1 MENDPIAAAAA
12 ARAEQQ
18 RQAQR
23 QAEMEMKLSD
33 HVQSFPVKLALP
45 ANVLSPETAA
55 TAAAATSDD
64 SGSAGDKD
72 KASSPSA
79 AAAAAAAA
87 PRTDQDFV
95 NIRLMES
102 GIKFDEVQSL
112 GEASAAVANFVDGM
126 KSTGCYDS
134 VQVAIGRPAPVSGED
149 ADTAGQS
156 QEAQQA
162 RQGGGDNGNAANAAA
177 AAAAAAAAHVEPR
190 HLDVILGEKRWY
202 KLYIGGGIKHEGII
216 GGSSSG
222 SSIEQLP
229 RVQMET
235 SAGLLNVS
243 GCSDVTSAAYTVDQ
257 TGATTLGLS
266 HDRPLYSCFAPYSAL
281 YNAVLTNPLL
291 NASNTALRVTGRM
304 DTVDWECARSSRDRT
319 RSIGV
324 KICNW
329 GHVAVPEAAKDAY
342 VGLEWTAAFRDVLPR
357 RHPSSPYACDAS
369 PEIVAQ
375 AGPSWKHSLLYQHR
389 LNNSLCDDKFN
400 PTSGVDAHWSWEVAG
415 PPGDVGFV
423 KGTGGAALHVPVV
436 DTLGG
441 ISLHASINGGFI
453 RPITYGGLCPS
464 TTSITDRFYVG
475 GPIQLRGFMHSGI
488 GPRAETGGKS
498 TAGGDALGG
507 DLFYTAT
514 VAASIPFPGISL
526 LRDNGMR
533 LFTFAN
539 AGTLTG
545 LDATP
550 ASAIL
555 RSTRASVGGGL
566 AIGTPM
572 GRLEATY
579 AVPLRYGPRDARRSV
594 QFGLGFSFG

>member
-1 MENDPIAAAAA
+1 MEQDPMAAA

-18 RQAQR
+18 QAQR

-55 TAAAATSDD
+55 AAATASDGP
-64 SGSAGDKD
+64 GSAGGKG
-72 KASSPSA
+72 KASSPA
-79 AAAAAAAA
+79 GAAAAAA

-102 GIKFDEVQSL
+102 GIEFDEVQSL
-112 GEASAAVANFVDGM
+112 GEASAAVARFVDGM

-134 VQVAIGRPAPVSGED
+134 VQVAIGRPAPVSEED
-149 ADTAGQS
+149 AVTAGRL

-162 RQGGGDNGNAANAAA
+162 RQGDGGNTANAAA
-177 AAAAAAAAHVEPR
+177 AAAAAQVEPR

-291 NASNTALRVTGRM
+291 NASHTALRVTGRM

-357 RHPSSPYACDAS
+357 RHPTTPFACDAS

-375 AGPSWKHSLLYQHR
+375 SGPSWKHSLLYQHR
-389 LNNSLCDDKFN
+389 LNNSLCDDKYN

-453 RPITYGGLCPS
+453 RPITYGGLCPA

-488 GPRAETGGKS
+488 GPRAETVRLTKF
-498 TAGGDALGG
+498 
-507 DLFYTAT
+507 LFMRIYTMGT
-514 VAASIPFPGISL
+514 FIFLTNTQLLFFLIPVGRKEYRGRRCIRWGLVLYGNSCCIYTFPWNILAS
-526 LRDNGMR
+526 RQWH
-533 LFTFAN
+533 
-539 AGTLTG
+539 
-545 LDATP
+545 
-550 ASAIL
+550 
-555 RSTRASVGGGL
+555 ASVYL
-566 AIGTPM
+566 WQCWD
-572 GRLEATY
+572 TY
-579 AVPLRYGPRDARRSV
+579 WT
-594 QFGLGFSFG
+594 